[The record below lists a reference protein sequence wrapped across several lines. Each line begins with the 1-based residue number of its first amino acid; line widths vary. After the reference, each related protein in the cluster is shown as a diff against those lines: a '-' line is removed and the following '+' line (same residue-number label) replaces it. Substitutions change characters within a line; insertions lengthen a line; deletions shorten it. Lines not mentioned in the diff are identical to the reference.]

1 MNTRLSIQ
9 LPHALDS
16 FVRTKIMAGRHT
28 SASEVVRDALRLM
41 EDRDMVLAN
50 YQSQVWQNIAEA
62 LDVLS
67 AAPVTE
73 RETILDGVEAQ
84 LDQMETVMRAATG
97 GVDLSPRM
105 AATARDTPA
114 PSRAA
119 HHDAAHHDAGD
130 EADLGPDFPLSRQN
144 TIRIEGYAA

>member
-1 MNTRLSIQ
+1 
-9 LPHALDS
+9 
-16 FVRTKIMAGRHT
+16 
-28 SASEVVRDALRLM
+28 
-41 EDRDMVLAN
+41 MVLAN

-119 HHDAAHHDAGD
+119 HHDAAHHDAAHHDTAHHDTGD